1 MKLVLASASE
11 RRSELLKRITD
22 DFIIIV
28 SNFNEDSVIFEGD
41 CEEYVKKIAAGK
53 AMAVSKDLQENSII
67 IGCDTVVFFDN
78 KVLGKPKDCEDA
90 FNMLS
95 QLSGNTHQVYSGLA
109 IYDTKR
115 NSSMVISV
123 KTEVKFSKL
132 TKKQIEDYI
141 DSGEPM
147 DKAGAY
153 GIQGSGG
160 VFVEEI
166 HGCYYNVVGL
176 PINKLNSLLRDLGVN
191 LS

>member
-1 MKLVLASASE
+1 MDLVLASASE
-11 RRSELLKRITD
+11 RRCELLKRITD
-22 DFIIIV
+22 DFKIII
-28 SNFNEDSVIFEGD
+28 SNFDEDSVIFEGN
-41 CEEYVKKIAAGK
+41 CEEYVEKIAEGK
-53 AMAVSKDLQENSII
+53 AIDVSKNLQENSLI

-78 KVLGKPKDCEDA
+78 KVLGKPKNREDA

-95 QLSGNTHQVYSGLA
+95 NLSGNAHQVYSGLA
-109 IYDTKR
+109 IYDTRSK
-115 NSSMVISV
+115 STMVTSV

-132 TKKQIEDYI
+132 TKRQIEDYI

-153 GIQGSGG
+153 GIQGFGG